1 MEEGGEP
8 EGAGNSSA
16 DSFYLESRRMG
27 CLIRQYIERWRDI
40 VLEDQQLSEIE
51 STESVLKYFAL
62 ADPTAILSYYDP

>member
-8 EGAGNSSA
+8 EGAGNFSA
-16 DSFYLESRRMG
+16 DSFYLESRRNG
-27 CLIRQYIERWRDI
+27 LFDRAIYWRDM

>member
-1 MEEGGEP
+1 
-8 EGAGNSSA
+8 
-16 DSFYLESRRMG
+16 MG

>member
-1 MEEGGEP
+1 MVSQRVQGTFQRTHSTWRVGG
-8 EGAGNSSA
+8 
-16 DSFYLESRRMG
+16 MG